1 MGWLSTSSRLAGHSG
16 VRPVRSITSTRTFLK
31 TALRAWS
38 WAVMKCNHVIKST
51 GNRFM
56 DMNSIDPEVFGWFGG
71 RASWFLICL
80 NTHWAKTGLITALWH
95 GHYHRTSYHDPSPS
109 FESFFVIVV
118 VINYQLHHY
127 QLHHLQSYS
136 PEQDMATSYLYSW
149 AILWLCVDKVGGTS
163 WDRLSV
169 NIVCSEKSSA
179 EFNLG
184 EDMTLHRRAF
194 LVEWFHVT
202 PTEPCWK
209 YLVEWA
215 YNHVSWAI

>member
-1 MGWLSTSSRLAGHSG
+1 MDI
-16 VRPVRSITSTRTFLK
+16 ITELHTMTHLHL
-31 TALRAWS
+31 LRAS
-38 WAVMKCNHVIKST
+38 SSSSSSST
-51 GNRFM
+51 ANFH
-56 DMNSIDPEVFGWFGG
+56 
-71 RASWFLICL
+71 LYQL
-80 NTHWAKTGLITALWH
+80 H
-95 GHYHRTSYHDPSPS
+95 HYQPHY
-109 FESFFVIVV
+109 
-118 VINYQLHHY
+118 YQLHHY